1 MLDIAL
7 TTTNEVCRPQMN
19 IHIIRRSSLH
29 FFTNS
34 YHKLAENPAVPVEEF
49 KDTPLIPLKE
59 NTYQYK
65 AVEAL
70 FHAHGCEPNVIH
82 TTNQLATTQH
92 FVRSGLSSMVV
103 ILELMPEDN
112 GLVAIPI
119 KRTQNID
126 IGVIWKADAH
136 LPDVLA
142 QFIAFVRGDAPAA
155 GA

>member
-92 FVRSGLSSMVV
+92 FVRSGLSSYGGNPG
-103 ILELMPEDN
+103 IDAGGQWPGGDSDQED
-112 GLVAIPI
+112 AE
-119 KRTQNID
+119 
-126 IGVIWKADAH
+126 H
-136 LPDVLA
+136 
-142 QFIAFVRGDAPAA
+142 
-155 GA
+155 